1 MVRAK
6 FVVESYETRKS
17 NTRDPESEELRTLKL
32 VAVADGSEENK
43 KFFRWTPNGTIN
55 IGILNPEAWK
65 QLELGKSYYVD
76 FTDATPKRFGVM
88 KYPCGCSATGPEDLP
103 TYCAE
108 HGKFGD
114 PGAVFTE
121 TPDAPATK

>member
-32 VAVADGSEENK
+32 IAVSDGSEENK
-43 KFFRWTPNGTIN
+43 KFFRWTPNGQIT

-65 QLELGKSYYVD
+65 QLELGKSYFVD
-76 FTDATPKRFGVM
+76 FTEAPDPM
-88 KYPCGCSATGPEDLP
+88 KQA
-103 TYCAE
+103 
-108 HGKFGD
+108 
-114 PGAVFTE
+114 
-121 TPDAPATK
+121 

>member
-17 NTRDPESEELRTLKL
+17 NTRDPNSEELRSLKL
-32 VAVADGSEENK
+32 IAVSDGSEENK
-43 KFFRWTPNGTIN
+43 RFFRWTPNGTIN

-76 FTDATPKRFGVM
+76 FTEAPDAT
-88 KYPCGCSATGPEDLP
+88 A
-103 TYCAE
+103 
-108 HGKFGD
+108 
-114 PGAVFTE
+114 
-121 TPDAPATK
+121 